1 MNNKKGG
8 FLGKFILVLILMLA
22 SAVGGA
28 YAYRIA
34 DAKLAAK
41 DAIKEIHNFDIDDYD
56 AADSTSINEY
66 IEDALK
72 ELDTVKSRE
81 AVYDILIDFKKDVDR
96 IPTKSER
103 EAEQARQAS
112 EQQNNNSILDRLTD
126 NDNSNNSNGVQST
139 EDDNDSTGLFHF
151 GTDDEE

>member
-34 DAKLAAK
+34 DGKLAAK
-41 DAIKEIHNFDIDDYD
+41 DAIKEIHNFDVDDYD
-56 AADSTSINEY
+56 AADSASIDEY

-72 ELDTVKSRE
+72 YLDSAKSRE
-81 AVYDILIDFKKDVDR
+81 DVYEILIDFKKDVDR
-96 IPTKSER
+96 IPTKAER
-103 EAEQARQAS
+103 EAEQAKQAS
-112 EQQNNNSILDRLTD
+112 EQQNNNSIIDQFT
-126 NDNSNNSNGVQST
+126 NNNANKGTQTS
-139 EDDNDSTGLFHF
+139 DDDKGSTGLFHF
-151 GTDDEE
+151 GTDDDE

>member
-34 DAKLAAK
+34 DGKLAAK
-41 DAIKEIHNFDIDDYD
+41 DAIKEIHNFDLEDYD
-56 AADSTSINEY
+56 TTDSTTIDEY

-72 ELDTVKSRE
+72 DLDTAQSRE
-81 AVYDILIDFKKDVDR
+81 AVYEILLDFKKDVDR
-96 IPTKSER
+96 IPTKAER
-103 EAEQARQAS
+103 EAEQARQTS
-112 EQQNNNSILDRLTD
+112 EQQQNNNSIIDKFTN
-126 NDNSNNSNGVQST
+126 NDNTNNGNHTS
-139 EDDNDSTGLFHF
+139 DDSSGSTGLFHF
-151 GTDDEE
+151 GTDDGE

>member
-8 FLGKFILVLILMLA
+8 FLGKLILVLILMLA

-34 DAKLAAK
+34 DGKLAAK
-41 DAIKEIHNFDIDDYD
+41 DAVKEINNFEVEDYD
-56 AADSTSINEY
+56 TADSTTIDQYIN
-66 IEDALK
+66 DALK
-72 ELDTVKSRE
+72 ELDTAQSRE
-81 AVYDILIDFKKDVDR
+81 AVYEILLDFKKDVDR
-96 IPTKSER
+96 IPTKAER

-112 EQQNNNSILDRLTD
+112 EQQNNNSIIDKFTN
-126 NDNSNNSNGVQST
+126 NDNSTTNDGTQTS
-139 EDDNDSTGLFHF
+139 DDNSGSSGLFHF